1 MQQIT
6 RQHYDLDL
14 GLKRSETHDK
24 EVKLGPDID
33 TGAPIIAVG
42 VAIKGEHLFQGLLR
56 SRNQ

>member
-6 RQHYDLDL
+6 RQHNNLDL

-33 TGAPIIAVG
+33 TGALVIAVG
-42 VAIKGEHLFQGLLR
+42 VAIKGKHLHKGLLR
-56 SRNQ
+56 G